1 MQPDWCFMHQ
11 HISNIC
17 PTLQLVSMTMLQLLL
32 QDLICQQPE
41 LLHHNFIVIFNGMK
55 ALVQKPTTFKFCEE
69 TRKMQTK
76 PGLN

>member
-1 MQPDWCFMHQ
+1 MCQ
-11 HISNIC
+11 HISNMC
-17 PTLQLVSMTMLQLLL
+17 PTLQLASTTKLQLLL